1 MHIPILPR
9 YILKLSLPFFALSL
23 MVFSAVL
30 FMNHFA
36 SILNV
41 ALLSGASPVW
51 LAKSLLC
58 LSPGV
63 LGLALPMSFL
73 LGLLLTLGGLS
84 ERGEIIAMR
93 ACGYSF
99 GAVLWPLAGAAVVL
113 SAFLIYL
120 NNWVS
125 PIGLNNFKN
134 SRSLARS
141 SISRIYVQPKTFLKI
156 GDWKIFS
163 NEVEKPA
170 GPASRLSGVRLFRY
184 PRIGGNNAPS
194 GQILRI
200 SAPQGRFRVIQGK
213 GLELELKNGQFQQAD
228 SNDPGKFILADFSN
242 YKVFIPFAGR
252 VLRNPRIQELI
263 TPKLMMKIAG
273 GSLDSYDR
281 RRYKLEISL
290 RFALAFVPV
299 VFFMVGAPLG
309 LVLEKKSRVRGMVLS
324 LVILFAYYSVL
335 VSSINLGR
343 RFEVLSLWVTW
354 TPNILAGLAGI
365 FFWRRNLCSR

>member
-1 MHIPILPR
+1 M
-9 YILKLSLPFFALSL
+9 
-23 MVFSAVL
+23 
-30 FMNHFA
+30 
-36 SILNV
+36 
-41 ALLSGASPVW
+41 
-51 LAKSLLC
+51 
-58 LSPGV
+58 
-63 LGLALPMSFL
+63 
-73 LGLLLTLGGLS
+73 
-84 ERGEIIAMR
+84 
-93 ACGYSF
+93 
-99 GAVLWPLAGAAVVL
+99 
-113 SAFLIYL
+113 
-120 NNWVS
+120 
-125 PIGLNNFKN
+125 
-134 SRSLARS
+134 
-141 SISRIYVQPKTFLKI
+141 
-156 GDWKIFS
+156 
-163 NEVEKPA
+163 EKPA

>member
-1 MHIPILPR
+1 MYIPILPR
-9 YILKLSLPFFALSL
+9 YILKLSLPFFALSV

-51 LAKSLLC
+51 LAKSLLY

-99 GAVLWPLAGAAVVL
+99 EAVLWPLAGAAVAL
-113 SAFLIYL
+113 SVFLIYL
-120 NNWVS
+120 NSWVS

-141 SISRIYVQPKTFLKI
+141 RISRLYIQPKTFLKM
-156 GDWKIFS
+156 GDWRIFS

-170 GPASRLSGVRLFRY
+170 GPASRLSGVRLFRIQEGDR
-184 PRIGGNNAPS
+184 PLS
-194 GQILRI
+194 GRILRI
-200 SAPQGRFRVIQGK
+200 SAPQGQFRVIAGK
-213 GLELELKNGQFQQAD
+213 GLELELENGQFQQAD
-228 SNDPGKFILADFSN
+228 SNDPRKFILADFSN
-242 YKVFIPFAGR
+242 YKVFIPFTGHISR
-252 VLRNPRIQELI
+252 TPRMPELVTPELI
-263 TPKLMMKIAG
+263 RKIRS
-273 GSLDSYDR
+273 GSLTSRNR
-281 RRYKLEISL
+281 RKYKVEASL

-309 LVLEKKSRVRGMVLS
+309 LVLEKKSRVRGLVLS
-324 LVILFAYYSVL
+324 LLIIFVYYGVL

-343 RFEVLSLWVTW
+343 RFEILSLWVTW
-354 TPNILAGLAGI
+354 IPNILVLLAGV

>member
-1 MHIPILPR
+1 MYIPILPR

-23 MVFSAVL
+23 MVFSAIL

-41 ALLSGASPVW
+41 ALLSGASPAW

-99 GAVLWPLAGAAVVL
+99 EAVLWPLAGAAVAL
-113 SAFLIYL
+113 SVFLVYL
-120 NNWVS
+120 NGWVS

-141 SISRIYVQPKTFLKI
+141 RISRLHIQPKTFLKM

-170 GPASRLSGVRLFRY
+170 GPASRLSGVRLFR
-184 PRIGGNNAPS
+184 IQGGNRPS
-194 GQILRI
+194 RILRI
-200 SAPQGRFRVIQGK
+200 SAPQGRFRVIAGK
-213 GLELELKNGQFQQAD
+213 GLELELQNGQFQQAD
-228 SNDPGKFILADFSN
+228 SNDPRKFILADFLN
-242 YKVFIPFAGR
+242 YKVFIPFAKHISR
-252 VLRNPRIQELI
+252 TPRIQEFVTPELI
-263 TPKLMMKIAG
+263 RKIRS
-273 GSLDSYDR
+273 GSLTPLNR
-281 RRYKLEISL
+281 RKYKVEASL
-290 RFALAFVPV
+290 RFALAFVPI

-324 LVILFAYYSVL
+324 LLIIFAYYGML

-343 RFEVLSLWVTW
+343 RFEILSLWVTW
-354 TPNILAGLAGI
+354 TPNILVLLAGI